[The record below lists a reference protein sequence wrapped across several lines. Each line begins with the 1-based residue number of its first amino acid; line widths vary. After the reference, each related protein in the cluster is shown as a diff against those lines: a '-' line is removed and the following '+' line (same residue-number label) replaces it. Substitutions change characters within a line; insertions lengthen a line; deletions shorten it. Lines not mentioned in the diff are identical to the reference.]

1 MSIYGNSVGHPL
13 PNPRKGMDMT
23 GSINMNGHQLGGL
36 AEPVKDSD
44 ATSKGYVDNAIKCI
58 LTKYTVTLF
67 ADGWA
72 DNLQKVAVDFATS
85 SNTIFSSPDPAYYDL
100 YTENGVIVTE
110 QADGSVTFRCESVPD
125 ADIIVNLA
133 IFNPL
138 PISQKEPVAYLYNGV
153 RLPKLPEWDS
163 KYRKLFIFRDEEE
176 SSYDVIAAE
185 SVEYTYNGAKFAID
199 PHGEYCWYYCDDG
212 SGTWEFYANTSNPF
226 AALLDRIVWA
236 NFDVLG
242 EDGTTYL
249 AASDPIPVYA

>member
-44 ATSKGYVDNAIKCI
+44 AASKGYVDTAIKGT
-58 LTKYTVTLF
+58 LTKYMVTLS

-85 SNTIFSSPDPAYYDL
+85 SNTIFSSPDPDYYDL

-110 QADGSVTFRCESVPD
+110 QDDGSVTFRCKSVPD

-133 IFNPL
+133 IFAEGNGSATGGDDVAITAISVTESADGSVTMVNTLVGGGTETLVISADANGNP
-138 PISQKEPVAYLYNGV
+138 S
-153 RLPKLPEWDS
+153 KL
-163 KYRKLFIFRDEEE
+163 
-176 SSYDVIAAE
+176 
-185 SVEYTYNGAKFAID
+185 TYNGTEIPITWTEATST
-199 PHGEYCWYYCDDG
+199 E
-212 SGTWEFYANTSNPF
+212 GTEVTA
-226 AALLDRIVWA
+226 
-236 NFDVLG
+236 
-242 EDGTTYL
+242 
-249 AASDPIPVYA
+249 

>member
-44 ATSKGYVDNAIKCI
+44 ATSKSYVDNAIKGI

-72 DNLQKVAVDFATS
+72 DNLQNVAVDFATS

-100 YTENGVIVTE
+100 YTENGVIVAE
-110 QADGSVTFRCESVPD
+110 QADGIVTFRCESVPD

-133 IFNPL
+133 IFAEGNGSATGGGDDPAITAISVTESADGTVTMVNTLEGGGTETIVISPDANGNP
-138 PISQKEPVAYLYNGV
+138 S
-153 RLPKLPEWDS
+153 KL
-163 KYRKLFIFRDEEE
+163 
-176 SSYDVIAAE
+176 
-185 SVEYTYNGAKFAID
+185 TYNGTEI
-199 PHGEYCWYYCDDG
+199 PI
-212 SGTWEFYANTSNPF
+212 TWNEVT
-226 AALLDRIVWA
+226 
-236 NFDVLG
+236 
-242 EDGTTYL
+242 
-249 AASDPIPVYA
+249 

>member
-44 ATSKGYVDNAIKCI
+44 AASKGYVDTAIEGI
-58 LTKYTVTLF
+58 LTKCMVTLF

-110 QADGSVTFRCESVPD
+110 QANGSVTFQCESVPD
-125 ADIIVNLA
+125 ADIIVNLV
-133 IFNPL
+133 IFTEGIGGAGKVTDIDFTNFSSGSFTEVVDGKTITHTVTFDESGNPKT
-138 PISQKEPVAYLYNGV
+138 I
-153 RLPKLPEWDS
+153 
-163 KYRKLFIFRDEEE
+163 
-176 SSYDVIAAE
+176 
-185 SVEYTYNGAKFAID
+185 
-199 PHGEYCWYYCDDG
+199 
-212 SGTWEFYANTSNPF
+212 
-226 AALLDRIVWA
+226 
-236 NFDVLG
+236 
-242 EDGTTYL
+242 DGTSLTFP
-249 AASDPIPVYA
+249 A